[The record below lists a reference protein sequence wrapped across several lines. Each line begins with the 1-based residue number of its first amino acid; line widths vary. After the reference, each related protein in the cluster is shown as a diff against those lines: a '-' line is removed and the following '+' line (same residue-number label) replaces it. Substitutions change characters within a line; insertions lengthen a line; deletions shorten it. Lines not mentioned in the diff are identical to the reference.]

1 MVAQWR
7 RVAMLKGLIGNGV
20 KVPDSTRCCEFRK
33 CESENNA
40 IARYGEKARFSWN
53 ESEDLPFFPS
63 I

>member
-1 MVAQWR
+1 
-7 RVAMLKGLIGNGV
+7 MLKGLIGNGV